1 MPITEVGKCI
11 TLRVQPS
18 ALLAFRS
25 LPWGCS
31 CRSSPLPRHGSCR
44 RALDPWG
51 DGDRLTR
58 DSRFVIGDLRSQQVD
73 SSSRRILS
81 ISEVGMF
88 SRGFGRR
95 RRPGPHAV
103 RPYEMARSALECGS
117 SSYRFAPLLHTT
129 IPPPPERDRATASTR
144 KAVAAATALQGRL
157 PQHEGRPLRTPTHK
171 TRLLPVPPRGRFSKL
186 GQKWPLPP
194 TSKGRASPPERGWAR
209 ESPGLPPLFEKA
221 DGARRAAR
229 V

>member
-1 MPITEVGKCI
+1 VYHA
-11 TLRVQPS
+11 RVQPS

-25 LPWGCS
+25 LPGGS
-31 CRSSPLPRHGSCR
+31 FLSLVTPPSSRLMPSGPRPMGRS
-44 RALDPWG
+44 
-51 DGDRLTR
+51 GDRLTG
-58 DSRFVIGDLRSQQVD
+58 DWRFVIGDLRSQQVN

-81 ISEVGMF
+81 ISEVGKCIT
-88 SRGFGRR
+88 RGFGRR
-95 RRPGPHAV
+95 RPPRAAC
-103 RPYEMARSALECGS
+103 RSALRMARSALECGS